1 MCDNCRR
8 ALHELEIQWGNQA
21 LDLAKIRQ
29 ILNHHDDAEV
39 A

>member
-8 ALHELEIQWGNQA
+8 ALHELEVQWGNQA
-21 LDLAKIRQ
+21 LDLAKIRH
-29 ILNHHDDAEV
+29 ILSNQDDADV